1 MDFPDSQTY
10 KNLLAAL
17 DRERNNSVNYH
28 IYGNLARREGFI
40 QIGDIFEET
49 AHNEQEHAVMW
60 MRELNGGN
68 LNDTLTNLKSAAAV
82 ENYEWTIMYKDF
94 ARVAREEG
102 YEEISRLFEGVGLIE
117 KHHDYR
123 FSRLASNV
131 ENGRVFCKDRETVWI
146 CINCGNVYW
155 GDCAPEICPICFYP
169 QGYYEIN
176 CENY

>member
-1 MDFPDSQTY
+1 MEFQDSQTY
-10 KNLLAAL
+10 QNLLKAL
-17 DRERNNSVNYH
+17 DGEKIASTTYQIYAQKAREQGY
-28 IYGNLARREGFI
+28 I
-40 QIGDIFEET
+40 QISDIFLET
-49 AHNEQEHAVMW
+49 SGNEREHAVTWTKM
-60 MRELNGGN
+60 LNDGEIP
-68 LNDTLTNLKSAAAV
+68 DTLTNLKSAAEI
-82 ENYEWTIMYKDF
+82 ENYEWTTMYKEY
-94 ARVAREEG
+94 ARVAKEEG
-102 YEEISRLFEGVGLIE
+102 YEEIANLFEGVGLIE

-131 ENGRVFCKDRETVWI
+131 ENGKVFCKDKESVWI